1 LTPPTTPQIRW
12 DLLTWL
18 TVAVV
23 TAGTILR
30 FAGIGWGLPLQLHAD
45 EWVVVEGAIDMAA
58 RNSFEPPFFFRPDHL
73 ETQASYLL
81 FQAWSH
87 LFGGGSPEVLFAEN
101 QAPFYALA
109 RAVSALFGSAMI
121 PVAAL
126 IGARFDRRIALFM
139 AFAVAFF
146 PPFVEHS
153 RYATPDI
160 ALTFACM
167 IVILGCVRYIVTERW
182 WDLTLAVFGVALG
195 ITAKYPAVLAVTV
208 VAAAVVIASVRS
220 RHPWR
225 ILTRGVAAALA
236 LPVMV
241 FALSPSLFTN
251 FAEVRRQLFQQNST
265 GHLGADGLDWGGNMW
280 FYATSFVTHSGVM
293 VLAFSVAGAVW
304 LIVRR
309 RWEGVP
315 LALGAVMWVAISSL
329 TLHWDR
335 WGLPMYLTPL
345 LLAAIGVAAAWD
357 GALLW
362 AKGRR
367 ALRWAVGILSGIA
380 AASLIMGTLTQVAY
394 AFMPDTRSAA
404 RDDLAAMGINADDV
418 YYDGYTPFLTDGPRS
433 LADELQLVEG
443 RVVPI
448 GDLETRPYVMT
459 SSLMVNRYLANP
471 ETQPEYDL
479 YSAIPEQLDELAR
492 WSASGAPP
500 SSWFEPLTIVR
511 SIPFLI
517 AAMQGATSGPV
528 LVMYGSPAAG

>member
-1 LTPPTTPQIRW
+1 MTRTPTTRITW

-23 TAGTILR
+23 AVGTVVR

-81 FQAWSH
+81 FQIWSH
-87 LFGGGSPEVLFAEN
+87 LSGGGSPEVLFAGD
-101 QAPFYALA
+101 QTPFYALA

-167 IVILGCVRYIVTERW
+167 VVILGCVRYIVTERW
-182 WDLTLAVFGVALG
+182 WDLALAVFGVALG
-195 ITAKYPAVLAVTV
+195 ATAKYPAVLAVTI
-208 VAAAVVIASVRS
+208 VAATVIIASVRS

-280 FYATSFVTHSGVM
+280 FYATSFVTHSGVIL
-293 VLAFSVAGAVW
+293 LAFSVAGVVW
-304 LIVRR
+304 LVIRR
-309 RWEGVP
+309 RWEGMP
-315 LALGAVMWVAISSL
+315 LALGIVMWVGISSL

-345 LLAAIGVAAAWD
+345 LLAGIGVAVAWD
-357 GALLW
+357 GSLLW
-362 AKGRR
+362 ARRRR
-367 ALRWAVGILSGIA
+367 ALRWTVGVLGAVAAVGLV
-380 AASLIMGTLTQVAY
+380 MGTLTQVAY

-404 RDDLAAMGINADDV
+404 REDLAAIGIDADDV

-433 LADELQLVEG
+433 LADELQLVDG

-471 ETQPEYDL
+471 DVQPEHDL
-479 YSAIPEQLDELAR
+479 YTAIPEQLDELAR
-492 WSASGAPP
+492 WSATSAPP
-500 SSWFEPLTIVR
+500 SSWLEPLTIVR

-517 AAMQGATSGPV
+517 AAMEGASSGPV
-528 LVMYGSPAAG
+528 LVLYEWPTPG